1 MSALIDNLIFLHIPK
16 AGGSTLRTIFIDQ
29 HTRVNQD
36 AESIYVI
43 NRTRDA
49 PAFSKLSPKKK
60 EKISLLVGHF
70 AYGIHKELPG
80 NSRYVTMLRDP
91 VDRVLSAYHYSKS
104 FDRSDAFRVIQ
115 ENNMDVVEF
124 AEQYGG
130 SWLINGQTK
139 ILAGAEPQT
148 SLSDEELYLNA
159 LKNIENHFLYVG
171 LLESFDRSLI
181 HLQKVLNWSTPY
193 YTIRNKTRK
202 KSSVDIHSIRK
213 IQDLVKY
220 DIALYEHCNKHFNR
234 QGGLKER
241 YALSKFKILNK
252 VYGLTR

>member
-1 MSALIDNLIFLHIPK
+1 MHLRSLNFLPK
-16 AGGSTLRTIFIDQ
+16 RRKNQPFGRTLRLWNTQ
-29 HTRVNQD
+29 R
-36 AESIYVI
+36 AS
-43 NRTRDA
+43 
-49 PAFSKLSPKKK
+49 
-60 EKISLLVGHF
+60 
-70 AYGIHKELPG
+70 G

-159 LKNIENHFLYVG
+159 LNNIENHFLYVG

-193 YTIRNKTRK
+193 YTIRTKRV
-202 KSSVDIHSIRK
+202 KSH
-213 IQDLVKY
+213 Q
-220 DIALYEHCNKHFNR
+220 
-234 QGGLKER
+234 
-241 YALSKFKILNK
+241 
-252 VYGLTR
+252 